1 MKFYK
6 LLKSRISSLIRNTRG
21 QSMVEFAVALPTV
34 VLLLWAGMYIGN
46 VYLVK
51 HKTLAAARYGTWN
64 FARGEQTVAQV
75 KTNIAKHFFDKK
87 NTGLY
92 VTSQKVP
99 SDLSS
104 VGGWFNT
111 IAGKGLDI
119 VNTVMTDEKANIFS
133 LKIQYEVSPKLG
145 ALDLSDVHS
154 ANYKIESSHYVTANG
169 WDGCNSKVHD
179 MFSFIWQLLQLDNI
193 FKILENLMDLK
204 VEEEE
209 HPGS

>member
-1 MKFYK
+1 MEFYK

-51 HKTLAAARYGTWN
+51 YKTLAAARYGTWN
-64 FARGEQTVAQV
+64 YARGEQTTEQV
-75 KTNIAKHFFDKK
+75 KKKIAKHFFDNK
-87 NTGLY
+87 TSGLY
-92 VTSQKVP
+92 VTSQKIP

-104 VGGWFNT
+104 IGGWFNM

-145 ALDLSDVHS
+145 ALDLSDMHA

-179 MFSFIWQLLQLDNI
+179 MFSFIWQLLKLDNI
-193 FKILENLMDLK
+193 FKILENLMGLNVD
-204 VEEEE
+204 E
-209 HPGS
+209 

>member
-1 MKFYK
+1 MDIYK
-6 LLKSRISSLIRNTRG
+6 LFKTKISSLIGNTRG

-64 FARGEQTVAQV
+64 FARGEQTVAQA
-75 KTNIAKHFFDKK
+75 KNKIAEHFFDKK
-87 NTGLY
+87 TSGLY
-92 VTSQKVP
+92 VTSQKIP
-99 SDLSS
+99 SDFSN
-104 VGGWFNT
+104 VGGAFKT
-111 IAGKGLDI
+111 IIGKGLDI
-119 VNTVMTDEKANIFS
+119 VNTVMTDEKANISS

-145 ALDLSDVHS
+145 ALDLSDMHA

-179 MFSFIWQLLQLDNI
+179 MFGMIWQTVKNI
-193 FKILENLMDLK
+193 FR
-204 VEEEE
+204 VFE
-209 HPGS
+209 HLIS

>member
-6 LLKSRISSLIRNTRG
+6 ILKKQLSSLIGNTRG

-64 FARGEQTVAQV
+64 FARGEQTVAQA
-75 KTNIAKHFFDKK
+75 KNKIAEHFFDKK
-87 NTGLY
+87 TSGLY
-92 VTSQKVP
+92 VTSQKIP
-99 SDLSS
+99 SDFSN
-104 VGGWFNT
+104 VGGAFKT
-111 IAGKGLDI
+111 IIGKGLDI
-119 VNTVMTDEKANIFS
+119 VNTVMTDEKANISS

-145 ALDLSDVHS
+145 ALDLSDMHA

-179 MFSFIWQLLQLDNI
+179 MFGMIWQTVKNI
-193 FKILENLMDLK
+193 FR
-204 VEEEE
+204 VFE
-209 HPGS
+209 HLIS